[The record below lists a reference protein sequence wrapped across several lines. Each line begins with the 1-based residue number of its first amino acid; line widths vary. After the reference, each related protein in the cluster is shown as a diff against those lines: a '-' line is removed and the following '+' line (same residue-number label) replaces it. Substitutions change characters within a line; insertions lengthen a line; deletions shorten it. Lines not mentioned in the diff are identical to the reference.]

1 MWSYVLG
8 IPTGDVVI
16 FPQRR
21 LSTLTQYFTWFG
33 KSLTSTG
40 ESHCIRDRERI
51 TTQYMEEEDHIHS
64 NSTLSSYTL
73 LYIAAAPISLFFS
86 SLHSHTLSHLLSNN
100 YASFIGKYGHHW
112 WDKKALK
119 HATICGINGATTCL
133 VVDILPPN
141 GNILTVCQNRNFQI
155 FLSLFW
161 LL

>member
-1 MWSYVLG
+1 VRWFSRAPLWSYVLG

-64 NSTLSSYTL
+64 NSTPSSHTL
-73 LYIAAAPISLFFS
+73 LHIAAGLLPMAAAPLSLFFS

-100 YASFIGKYGHHW
+100 YASFIGKYGQHW
-112 WDKKALK
+112 WDKEALK

-133 VVDILPPN
+133 VVGYCHQMAI
-141 GNILTVCQNRNFQI
+141 
-155 FLSLFW
+155 S
-161 LL
+161 